1 MLFLRTLIVPFEAYY
16 LNSIVAKY
24 LKSVRRVMLEEKVTG
39 EVIIMEILRLV
50 CEVDIL
56 TWRRLKRKAQILS
69 QKVSHFLSGNL
80 NPGLMTVLKGK
91 VGGSQTKLRC
101 ILWHPWKFSANSI
114 HLRATLSCNKVLIV
128 QKVWPR
134 CDMRWMVT
142 ESSNGSHKSQ
152 HKIPCLSEQLKM
164 SYSLYW
170 CTGQRCT
177 DRQNDISSIK
187 ADPHVFSFKVSLI
200 CRVCYVY

>member
-101 ILWHPWKFSANSI
+101 IL
-114 HLRATLSCNKVLIV
+114 
-128 QKVWPR
+128 
-134 CDMRWMVT
+134 
-142 ESSNGSHKSQ
+142 
-152 HKIPCLSEQLKM
+152 
-164 SYSLYW
+164 
-170 CTGQRCT
+170 
-177 DRQNDISSIK
+177 
-187 ADPHVFSFKVSLI
+187 
-200 CRVCYVY
+200 